1 MKVIRDEDKK
11 SNTYIK
17 KVKIK
22 KRKKT
27 KHNSKSL
34 NDVNVTTENYND

>member
-17 KVKIK
+17 HFEVKKGTIQK
-22 KRKKT
+22 NTRKNEKFSQ
-27 KHNSKSL
+27 KLKA
-34 NDVNVTTENYND
+34 

>member
-17 KVKIK
+17 KIKIK
-22 KRKKT
+22 KKKT

-34 NDVNVTTENYND
+34 NDVNVTTEN

>member
-22 KRKKT
+22 KRKK
-27 KHNSKSL
+27 L
-34 NDVNVTTENYND
+34 NIIAKA